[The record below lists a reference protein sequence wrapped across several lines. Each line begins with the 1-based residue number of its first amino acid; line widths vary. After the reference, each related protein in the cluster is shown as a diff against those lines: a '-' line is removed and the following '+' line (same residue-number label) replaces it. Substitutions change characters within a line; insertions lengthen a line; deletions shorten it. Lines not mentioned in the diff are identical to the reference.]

1 MQINEKNH
9 RYTTERLDS
18 ASIKKKNKSLSVGVF
33 FSKIKIKLMDSTIL
47 SSKQRPD
54 NLQFADKII
63 VLVVNII
70 FQTAVN
76 NS

>member
-1 MQINEKNH
+1 MKKH

-18 ASIKKKNKSLSVGVF
+18 ASIKKICRCVF
-33 FSKIKIKLMDSTIL
+33 LKIQIKLMDSTIL
-47 SSKQRPD
+47 SSKQRP
-54 NLQFADKII
+54 NNSQFADKII
-63 VLVVNII
+63 ILVVNII